1 MENISYFVSQE
12 DTVIYDAINKGII
25 NSNNSIIGL
34 LHSDDK
40 FYSKMSNE
48 TLEIILDIK
57 ALLSDDVI
65 RNTWAYCEKNLQ
77 ANGSIKKAN

>member
-1 MENISYFVSQE
+1 MENIQE
-12 DTVIYDAINKGII
+12 IYNLAENK
-25 NSNNSIIGL
+25 NY
-34 LHSDDK
+34 DK

-77 ANGSIKKAN
+77 ANGSIKKAS